1 MKLIYLSFA
10 LLAFSMFSCGGLGET
25 EHIFIDANTGLTVSS
40 SVYPSDWE
48 VISRPTYTMDQKIPV
63 FLIQIQGPDNLKAFN
78 TPLKFHLSYQNPQ
91 TARFM
96 SNSGLG
102 QMIRPEASVK
112 QISQQEVEERM
123 KKSGF
128 EYESDRDISTIVN
141 YVNGKLGGGNGMRL
155 EPLAT
160 VWTNKQGQKALVTI
174 LKLSQ
179 QQPFMYNE
187 SMTTWFYSIDYLFA
201 EEGDFEEAIVALERS
216 LLQSQENPEWEQ
228 YLGHLSQQ
236 RAQIATQQHQARM
249 RNQQASF
256 EAHQR
261 KMKGIYAA
269 QEANHNA
276 FMDRTFGSGSNSSH
290 QNYINSI
297 REEETVYNPLSGENY
312 QVDAGAKEY
321 WMDSD
326 GNYIKNDDL
335 FYTPN
340 GDINLN
346 NREWVQVGQ

>member
-10 LLAFSMFSCGGLGET
+10 LLAVSMFSCDSLGET
-25 EHIFIDANTGLTVSS
+25 EHAFTDANTGLTVSTS
-40 SVYPSDWE
+40 PYPSDWE
-48 VISRPTYTMDQKIPV
+48 VISRPSYTLDQKIPV

-78 TPLKFHLSYQNPQ
+78 TPIKYHLSYQNPQ

-102 QMIRPEASVK
+102 QMIRPEVNAK
-112 QISQQEVEERM
+112 QISEEEVVERM

-128 EYESDRDISTIVN
+128 EYESDREISTILN
-141 YVNGKLGGGNGMRL
+141 YLNGKLAGVNGL
-155 EPLAT
+155 NVTSLAT
-160 VWTNKQGQKALVTI
+160 VWTNNQGQKAMVTI

-179 QQPFMYNE
+179 QQPFMNNE

-201 EEGDFEEAIVALERS
+201 EEDDFEEAIVALENS
-216 LLQSQENPEWEQ
+216 LVQSQDNPEWDQ
-228 YLGHLSQQ
+228 YVSLLTQQ
-236 RAQIATQQHQARM
+236 RTKIATQQHQARM

-297 REEETVYNPLSGENY
+297 TEEETVYNPLSGENY

-346 NREWVQVGQ
+346 NREWVRVGQ

>member
-1 MKLIYLSFA
+1 MKLTYLPFLF
-10 LLAFSMFSCGGLGET
+10 LLFSMFSCGGLGEK
-25 EHIFIDANTGLTVSS
+25 EHTFIDANTGLTVSS

-48 VISRPTYTMDQKIPV
+48 VISRPSYTMDQKIPI
-63 FLIQIQGPDNLKAFN
+63 FLIQIQGPDGLKAFN
-78 TPLKFHLSYQNPQ
+78 TPLKVHYSYQNPQ

-96 SNSGLG
+96 INSGLG
-102 QMIRPEASVK
+102 QMIRPEASVQ

-141 YVNGKLGGGNGMRL
+141 YVNGQLAEGGGSMKL
-155 EPLAT
+155 DPLAT
-160 VWTNKQGQKALVTI
+160 VWTNQQDQKALVTI

-179 QQPFMYNE
+179 EQPFLYNE
-187 SMTTWFYSIDYLFA
+187 SMTTWFYGIDYLFA
-201 EEGDFEEAIVALERS
+201 EEDDFEEAIAALEHS
-216 LLQSQENPEWEQ
+216 LLQTQSNPKWDQ
-228 YLGHLSQQ
+228 YLGHLNQQ

-276 FMDRTFGSGSNSSH
+276 FMDRTFGSGSSSSH
-290 QNYINSI
+290 DNFINSI
-297 REEETVYNPLSGENY
+297 REEETVYNPLSGQNY

-335 FYTPN
+335 FYSPN

-346 NREWVQVGQ
+346 NREWVRVE

>member
-1 MKLIYLSFA
+1 MKLIHFPFLFLVISICA
-10 LLAFSMFSCGGLGET
+10 CGGLGET
-25 EHIFIDANTGLTVSS
+25 EHSFIDANTGLTVSS

-48 VISRPTYTMDQKIPV
+48 VISRRTYTMDQKIPV

-96 SNSGLG
+96 MNSGMA
-102 QMIRPEASVK
+102 QMIRPEANVR
-112 QISQQEVEERM
+112 QISQEEVEARM

-141 YVNGKLGGGNGMRL
+141 YVNGKLAGSNGMNL

-160 VWTNKQGQKALVTI
+160 VWTNNQGQKALVTI

-179 QQPFMYNE
+179 QQPFMFNE
-187 SMTTWFYSIDYLFA
+187 TMTTWFYSIDYLFA
-201 EEGDFEEAIVALERS
+201 EEDDFEEAIVALERS
-216 LLQSQENPEWEQ
+216 LIQNQENPEWEQ
-228 YLGHLSQQ
+228 YLSHLTQQ
-236 RAQIATQQHQARM
+236 RAQVAAQQHQARM
-249 RNQQASF
+249 RNQQAAF
-256 EAHQR
+256 DAHQR

-276 FMDRTFGSGSNSSH
+276 FMDRTFGSGSSSSH
-290 QNYINSI
+290 DNFINSI
-297 REEETVYNPLSGENY
+297 REEETVYNPLSGQNY

-326 GNYIKNDDL
+326 GNYIKNNDL

-346 NREWVQVGQ
+346 NREWVRVGE